1 MVDYLPRSAWGARTS
16 RGAVALSMSAVDG
29 VALHWPGMAKPI
41 NAVGDIG
48 KRRVASALRGW
59 QAYHM
64 DGRGW
69 SDIAYQIAVDQAGRA
84 WTLRGLNIRSGA
96 NGDGS
101 VNRRYGAIL
110 LVLGPGE
117 QPTDAMKTTV
127 HGVVADFRKRFPGSR
142 TKPYGHG
149 EVRPD
154 GTDCPGPAARSAIS
168 RGDFTPG
175 ANAPA
180 KPPSAG
186 EDWFD
191 MATPEQIEKAV
202 AAGAETALRNVLRD
216 FYKDEA
222 GTGDTI
228 RDEGRAQNQVLV
240 DAVKAAGSQIVAA
253 IKATP

>member
-16 RGAVALSMSAVDG
+16 RGAVALSTSAVVG

-41 NAVGDIG
+41 NATGDIG

-59 QAYHM
+59 QTYHM
-64 DGRGW
+64 DSRSW

-84 WTLRGLNIRSGA
+84 WTLRGLNIQSGA
-96 NGDGS
+96 NGNGD

-110 LVLGPGE
+110 LVLAPGE
-117 QPTDAMKTTV
+117 QPSAAMQSTV
-127 HGVVADFRKRFPGSR
+127 RGVVQDFCKRFPKAR
-142 TKPYGHG
+142 RKPYGHG
-149 EVRPD
+149 EIRPD
-154 GTDCPGPAARSAIS
+154 GTDCPGPAARSAIA

-175 ANAPA
+175 TNAPA

-191 MATPEQIEKAV
+191 MATKAELTE
-202 AAGAETALRNVLRD
+202 AFETALRNVLRD

-228 RDEGRAQNQVLV
+228 RDEARAQNQVLV
-240 DAVKAAGSQIVAA
+240 SAVETVGSQIVAA
-253 IKATP
+253 IKGTP